1 MKKNRTSLYGETFI
15 PIRKYLRIMK
25 LTFIFILL
33 GLMSYA
39 SVTYSQSARLTFES
53 KNATIESVFKQIEA
67 LSEFK
72 FAYNSTKLDVD
83 KKISLKVENQTIDAI
98 LNKILGSAN
107 FQYQIVDRYIIIT
120 DENLENSNSMGNSTQ
135 QQKSISGKV
144 TDSSGASLPGVSVVV
159 KGSTTGTITDANGR
173 YSLVNVPA
181 NSTLQFSFVG
191 MKGQEIAIGE
201 KTNINVTLAE
211 EAIGIDEVVAVGYGT
226 VKKSDLTGS
235 VAIVKAERLSTI
247 PVASIGEA
255 LQGQAA
261 GVQIISSGVPGTDPT
276 FNIRG
281 IGTINENRPLYV
293 IDGIPVSM
301 GLNQLNMNDVESIQ
315 ILKDASATA
324 IYGSRGANGVIIITT
339 KRGKAGQGQLNFNY
353 YSGFQEA
360 TKVVKELNASQ
371 FAVLHNEIMG
381 NAGLTKNPAFAN
393 PESLG
398 AGTDW
403 LDALYRTASMKNYSF
418 SYSGN
423 HEKTN
428 YYVSGNVFNQDGI
441 VINTGFTRYTIQ
453 LNTDTKISER
463 IRFGNNLTLEH
474 DLKKSGNYN
483 IQNTMLALPTQPI
496 SRSENSYSG
505 PLGQPIWNGD
515 IVNPIGLAKTVEN
528 STKGYNLLGSV
539 YGEVEI
545 IEALKFR
552 SSLGLQANF
561 GDDRTW
567 SPAYEW
573 DTSIDESSSLYHQS
587 GKSITWLWDN
597 TLTYDKNFGINHHLT
612 LMAGTSAQENRYD
625 FINGSAENFQSDETQ
640 QLSNATN
647 ILTLNGNGAEWSL
660 MSYIGRANYNYADKY
675 LLTATIRRDGSS
687 RFGEG
692 NRWGWF
698 PSGSF
703 AWRISKEKFFENI
716 YFMDDL
722 KLRIG
727 YGVTGNQEIGNYSF
741 ASVLETYQYNF
752 NGKPVS
758 AIVPNVMPNPDVQW
772 ENQKQAN
779 IGIDVSFL
787 KNRVNLTVDGYVKN
801 TEKMLVP
808 MSVPVT
814 SGYSDQDVS
823 YTNAGKLRN
832 RGLEISA
839 QTRNLTGAFIWNT
852 SFNVSLNQNKII
864 SLNDSIP
871 ISRGRLG
878 ENYNLVLL
886 QAGQPVNEFYG
897 FVTDGIFQTQK
908 EVDDHATQVAGNDQ
922 YNRTSAGDIRFKD
935 LNNDGVIDDKDRTF
949 IGNPSP
955 KCFFAMTNTFAYKG
969 FDLSI
974 FLQGIVG
981 NKIVNANRIWS
992 EAMSVAQNQT
1002 TETLKRWTGEGTS
1015 NAVPRAIYNDPNNN
1029 ERFSDR
1035 YIESGSYLRIKNVT
1049 FGYTFPEM
1057 LIKKINSSKIRI
1069 YVSVQNL
1076 QTFSK
1081 YKGFDPE
1088 VAQDGIDNNLY
1099 PVARTIS
1106 CGVNLNF

>member
-1 MKKNRTSLYGETFI
+1 M
-15 PIRKYLRIMK
+15 
-25 LTFIFILL
+25 
-33 GLMSYA
+33 
-39 SVTYSQSARLTFES
+39 
-53 KNATIESVFKQIEA
+53 
-67 LSEFK
+67 
-72 FAYNSTKLDVD
+72 
-83 KKISLKVENQTIDAI
+83 
-98 LNKILGSAN
+98 
-107 FQYQIVDRYIIIT
+107 
-120 DENLENSNSMGNSTQ
+120 Q
-135 QQKSISGKV
+135 QQKSVSGKV
-144 TDSSGASLPGVSVVV
+144 TDSTGEGLPGVSVVV
-159 KGSTTGTITDANGR
+159 KDTTNGSITDTNGN
-173 YSLVNVPA
+173 YSISNIPENAILVFSFIGMKTQEISVGSKTKVNV
-181 NSTLQFSFVG
+181 
-191 MKGQEIAIGE
+191 I
-201 KTNINVTLAE
+201 LAE
-211 EAIGIDEVVAVGYGT
+211 FTIGIDEVVAIGYGT

-235 VAIVKAERLSTI
+235 VAIVKAEGLSTI
-247 PVASIGEA
+247 PVASIGDA

-261 GVQIISSGVPGTDPT
+261 GVQVISSGVPGADPT

-281 IGTINENRPLYV
+281 IGTINESRPLYV
-293 IDGIPVSM
+293 IDGVPVSM
-301 GLNQLNMNDVESIQ
+301 GLNHLNMNDVESIQ

-353 YSGFQEA
+353 YFGFQEA
-360 TKVVKELNASQ
+360 AKVVKELNASQ
-371 FAVLHNEIMG
+371 FAVLHNEIME
-381 NAGLTKNPAFAN
+381 NAGLMKNPAFAN

-398 AGTDW
+398 AGTNW

-423 HEKTN
+423 NEKTN
-428 YYVSGNVFNQDGI
+428 YYVSGNVFDQEGI

-453 LNTDTKISER
+453 LNTDTEISKR

-474 DLKKSGNYN
+474 DLRKSGNYN

-496 SRSENSYSG
+496 FRSEDSYSG

-515 IVNPIGLAKTVEN
+515 IVNPIGLSKTVEN
-528 STKGYNLLGSV
+528 SSKGYNLLGAV

-552 SSLGLQANF
+552 TSLGLQANF

-573 DTSIDESSSLYHQS
+573 DTSIDENSSLYHQS

-597 TLTYDKNFGINHHLT
+597 TLTYDKVFGVNHHLT

-625 FINGSAENFQSDETQ
+625 FTNGSAQDFQSNETQ

-647 ILTLNGNGAEWSL
+647 ILTLNGNAYEWSL
-660 MSYIGRANYNYADKY
+660 MSYMGRANYIFADKY

-716 YFMDDL
+716 HFMNDM

-758 AIVPNVMPNPDVQW
+758 AVVPNVMPNTDVQW
-772 ENQKQAN
+772 ENQKQGN
-779 IGIDVSFL
+779 IGLDMTFL
-787 KNRVNLTVDGYVKN
+787 KNRVNLTVDGYIKN
-801 TEKMLVP
+801 TDRMLVP

-839 QTRNLTGAFIWNT
+839 QTRNLTGAFRWNT
-852 SFNVSLNQNKII
+852 SFNVSLNQNKIL

-908 EVDDHATQVAGNDQ
+908 EVDNHATQVAGNDP
-922 YNRTSAGDIRFKD
+922 YNRTSPGDIRFKD

-1002 TETLKRWTGEGTS
+1002 TETLKRWSGEGTS
-1015 NAVPRAIYNDPNNN
+1015 NTVPRAIYNDPNNN

-1049 FGYTFPEM
+1049 FGYTLPEM
-1057 LIKKINSSKIRI
+1057 LIEKINSSKIRI

-1076 QTFSK
+1076 QTFSN

-1099 PVARTIS
+1099 PVSRTIS

>member
-1 MKKNRTSLYGETFI
+1 MKKKRIRVPENLRVLFKLWKIMRLSVFFLLLFVAQTFA
-15 PIRKYLRIMK
+15 
-25 LTFIFILL
+25 T
-33 GLMSYA
+33 
-39 SVTYSQSARLTFES
+39 VTYSQQTRLTLKMQDAKVIDVLS
-53 KNATIESVFKQIEA
+53 KIEDE
-67 LSEFK
+67 SEF
-72 FAYNSTKLDVD
+72 FFLFNQKLVDVERQVNVD
-83 KKISLKVENQTIDAI
+83 VKNESID
-98 LNKILGSAN
+98 KILSRIFENTNVSYLVKDRQIILTTAN
-107 FQYQIVDRYIIIT
+107 P
-120 DENLENSNSMGNSTQ
+120 EMGVIQ
-135 QQKSISGKV
+135 QQKTVSGKV
-144 TDSSGASLPGVSVVV
+144 TDSTGAGLPGVSIIV
-159 KGSTTGTITDANGR
+159 KGTTTGTISDPNGNYKLSNIPEDA
-173 YSLVNVPA
+173 
-181 NSTLQFSFVG
+181 TLQFSFVG
-191 MKGQEIAIGE
+191 MKRKDIVVGG
-201 KTNINVTLAE
+201 KTNINVILAE
-211 EAIGIDEVVAVGYGT
+211 ETIGIDEVVAIGYGT

-276 FNIRG
+276 FSIRG

-428 YYVSGNVFNQDGI
+428 YYVSGNVFDQEGI

-496 SRSENSYSG
+496 FRSEGSYSG

-561 GDDRTW
+561 GDDRIW
-567 SPAYEW
+567 SPAYKW
-573 DTSIDESSSLYHQS
+573 DASIDESSSLYHQS

-625 FINGSAENFQSDETQ
+625 FINGSSENFQSDETQ

-703 AWRISKEKFFENI
+703 AWRISKEKFFVNI
-716 YFMDDL
+716 HFMDDL

-758 AIVPNVMPNPDVQW
+758 AIVPNVMPNPNVQW

-779 IGIDVSFL
+779 IGIDLSFL
-787 KNRVNLTVDGYVKN
+787 KNRVNPTIDGYVKN
-801 TEKMLVP
+801 PEKMLVP

-922 YNRTSAGDIRFKD
+922 YNRTSAGDVRFKD

-1015 NAVPRAIYNDPNNN
+1015 NTVPRAIYNDPNNN

>member
-1 MKKNRTSLYGETFI
+1 
-15 PIRKYLRIMK
+15 
-25 LTFIFILL
+25 
-33 GLMSYA
+33 
-39 SVTYSQSARLTFES
+39 
-53 KNATIESVFKQIEA
+53 
-67 LSEFK
+67 
-72 FAYNSTKLDVD
+72 
-83 KKISLKVENQTIDAI
+83 
-98 LNKILGSAN
+98 
-107 FQYQIVDRYIIIT
+107 
-120 DENLENSNSMGNSTQ
+120 
-135 QQKSISGKV
+135 
-144 TDSSGASLPGVSVVV
+144 
-159 KGSTTGTITDANGR
+159 
-173 YSLVNVPA
+173 
-181 NSTLQFSFVG
+181 
-191 MKGQEIAIGE
+191 
-201 KTNINVTLAE
+201 
-211 EAIGIDEVVAVGYGT
+211 
-226 VKKSDLTGS
+226 
-235 VAIVKAERLSTI
+235 
-247 PVASIGEA
+247 
-255 LQGQAA
+255 
-261 GVQIISSGVPGTDPT
+261 
-276 FNIRG
+276 
-281 IGTINENRPLYV
+281 
-293 IDGIPVSM
+293 
-301 GLNQLNMNDVESIQ
+301 
-315 ILKDASATA
+315 
-324 IYGSRGANGVIIITT
+324 
-339 KRGKAGQGQLNFNY
+339 
-353 YSGFQEA
+353 
-360 TKVVKELNASQ
+360 
-371 FAVLHNEIMG
+371 
-381 NAGLTKNPAFAN
+381 
-393 PESLG
+393 
-398 AGTDW
+398 
-403 LDALYRTASMKNYSF
+403 
-418 SYSGN
+418 
-423 HEKTN
+423 
-428 YYVSGNVFNQDGI
+428 
-441 VINTGFTRYTIQ
+441 
-453 LNTDTKISER
+453 
-463 IRFGNNLTLEH
+463 
-474 DLKKSGNYN
+474 
-483 IQNTMLALPTQPI
+483 
-496 SRSENSYSG
+496 
-505 PLGQPIWNGD
+505 
-515 IVNPIGLAKTVEN
+515 
-528 STKGYNLLGSV
+528 
-539 YGEVEI
+539 
-545 IEALKFR
+545 
-552 SSLGLQANF
+552 
-561 GDDRTW
+561 
-567 SPAYEW
+567 
-573 DTSIDESSSLYHQS
+573 
-587 GKSITWLWDN
+587 
-597 TLTYDKNFGINHHLT
+597 
-612 LMAGTSAQENRYD
+612 MAGTSAQENRYD
-625 FINGSAENFQSDETQ
+625 FINGSSENFQSDETQ

-703 AWRISKEKFFENI
+703 AWRISKEKFFVNI
-716 YFMDDL
+716 HFMDDL

-758 AIVPNVMPNPDVQW
+758 AIVPNVMPNPNVQW

-779 IGIDVSFL
+779 IGIDLSFL

-922 YNRTSAGDIRFKD
+922 YNRTSAGDVRFKD

-1015 NAVPRAIYNDPNNN
+1015 NTVPRAIYNDPNNN